1 MEDTFENSARKSST
15 EERRNSSVR
24 KISSERPNR
33 RITLATITS
42 GVIMDTSDLKPQP
55 IGSEENVASEQEAIV
70 ARATL
75 TFSRNP
81 DRKISRDTT
90 PHIDNYRTQH
100 SLIRP
105 TLPELFNPN
114 GNNQQPVEEEAVEA
128 HHDNRVGDKF
138 GWIEGVLIRN
148 MMSIWGVMLFLRLTW
163 VVGQAGIGETL
174 IIIAIS
180 TFITLV
186 TALSM
191 SAISTNGEI
200 GGGGT
205 YFVMSRVLG
214 PEFGGSI
221 GIIFAIA
228 NAMDCS
234 LNVVGFSQAVQDMMK
249 EYGGVIIVDGGIND
263 IRIIGTITL
272 IFISAI
278 CGLGAKYETKM
289 KDVMF
294 VIMMAAFTNFITGS
308 IMGPSTEAEEARGF
322 IGYSIDL
329 LNENWKPGYTVTAG
343 QMQNFISV
351 FSVYFP
357 ASIGILAGANVSGDL
372 KDPNKA
378 IPKGTILAIIIC
390 SISYAGVAII
400 CAATVARAATGIV
413 EDLNNGTNLNCTI
426 NECNY
431 GLYYDY
437 QAMALVSAFG
447 PLNYVG
453 CFAAALS
460 SALSD
465 FVSCPA
471 LLEVIAADKLY
482 PYWMVGFWGK
492 GYGPSNKPFRA
503 FAFTFVLAMAFVL
516 IAELD
521 VIALLIS
528 NLFLATFALMN
539 FSTFHVSLIKPIG
552 WRPTFKYYNTWLSLL
567 TGILSI
573 ACMMLISLP
582 TAMITIA
589 IVLFFYLVV
598 LYRSPEVNWGSS
610 TQAQTYRAALI
621 SIQQLVHIEEHVKN
635 YRPQILVLTG
645 YPGTRP
651 ALVDFA
657 YLICKNN
664 SLMICGNVVE
674 EKLTF
679 EARLKLQ
686 QKAYRYLRF
695 TNIKGFCTVADN
707 SDLQTGAAA
716 MLGLAGVGK
725 VKPNI
730 LMMGYK
736 NNWSTCDRNS
746 LDQYVLTIH
755 TGFEMHVAVA
765 ILRLKEGLDCSE
777 IVADID
783 QLISQSSDKKVKD
796 KKRKTVDNSVVSA
809 KENIPTIVEP
819 STESTAVH
827 IEIRPVKVTKKD
839 QKIKNKKVEERIA
852 LRDVA
857 GNPLPK
863 SVLNSIVLFQRKQK
877 KDTIDVWW
885 LSDDGGLTLLLPVII
900 NSRSNWS
907 ETKLRIFCTAS
918 GVHELENE
926 QIGMAMLL
934 SKFRIDYSDLV
945 IITDVDVPPKS
956 KTKKWFDDLIRPLL
970 QSANNEGP
978 QLTAGELEAF
988 QYKTDR
994 YLRLREL
1001 LLDHS
1006 SDSNLVFMTLPVTR
1020 KGAFSAPL
1028 YMAWLEALTANMPPF
1043 VLVRGNQ
1050 TSVLTFYS

>member
-1 MEDTFENSARKSST
+1 MATQPTVQDGVT
-15 EERRNSSVR
+15 
-24 KISSERPNR
+24 
-33 RITLATITS
+33 TL
-42 GVIMDTSDLKPQP
+42 
-55 IGSEENVASEQEAIV
+55 
-70 ARATL
+70 
-75 TFSRNP
+75 
-81 DRKISRDTT
+81 
-90 PHIDNYRTQH
+90 
-100 SLIRP
+100 
-105 TLPELFNPN
+105 
-114 GNNQQPVEEEAVEA
+114 
-128 HHDNRVGDKF
+128 HDNSMHNKF
-138 GWIEGVLIRN
+138 GWVEGVLIRN
-148 MMSIWGVMLFLRLTW
+148 MMSIWSVMLFLRLTR

-174 IIIAIS
+174 IFIAIS

-205 YFVMSRVLG
+205 YFVMSRILG

-228 NAMDCS
+228 NTMDCG
-234 LNVVGFSQAVQDMMK
+234 LNTVGFSQSLRDMIK
-249 EYGGVIIVDGGIND
+249 EYGGITVIHGGTND
-263 IRIIGTITL
+263 VRLIGTITL
-272 IFISAI
+272 IVVSAV
-278 CGLGAKYETKM
+278 CGLGTKYETKM
-289 KDVMF
+289 KDVIF
-294 VIMMAAFTNFITGS
+294 VIMLAAFTNFITGS
-308 IMGPSTEAEEARGF
+308 IMGPSSETEEARGF
-322 IGYSIDL
+322 VAYSSDL
-329 LNENWKPGYTVTAG
+329 LSENWAPGYTITSG

-351 FSVYFP
+351 FAVYFP
-357 ASIGILAGANVSGDL
+357 STIGILAGANVSGEL
-372 KDPNKA
+372 KNPNKA
-378 IPKGTILAIIIC
+378 IPKGTILSIIIC
-390 SISYAGVAII
+390 SISYAIVAII
-400 CAATVARAATGIV
+400 CAATVARRATGIV
-413 EDLNNGTNLNCTI
+413 EDLHNGTNLNCTI

-431 GLYYDY
+431 GLYHDY

-453 CFAAALS
+453 CFAATLS

-471 LLEVIAADKLY
+471 LLEVIVHDNIY
-482 PYWMVGFWGK
+482 PYWMVGFLGK
-492 GYGPSNKPFRA
+492 AYGASKKPYRA
-503 FAFTFVLAMAFVL
+503 YAFTFILAMAFVL
-516 IAELD
+516 IAELN
-521 VIALLIS
+521 VIALINS
-528 NLFLATFALMN
+528 NFFLATFAMMN

-552 WRPTFKYYNTWLSLL
+552 WRPNFKYYNTWLSLL
-567 TGILSI
+567 TGLMSI
-573 ACMMLISLP
+573 ACMMLVSLP
-582 TAMITIA
+582 IGMITIA

-598 LYRSPEVNWGSS
+598 LYRSPGK
-610 TQAQTYRAALI
+610 
-621 SIQQLVHIEEHVKN
+621 IQIFTHKLQCNTE
-635 YRPQILVLTG
+635 
-645 YPGTRP
+645 
-651 ALVDFA
+651 F

-664 SLMICGNVVE
+664 SLMICGNVVK

-695 TNIKGFCTVADN
+695 TNMKGFCTVADN
-707 SDLQTGAAA
+707 SGLQTGTAA

-730 LMMGYK
+730 LLMGYK

-746 LDQYVLTIH
+746 LDQYLLTIH

-765 ILRLKEGLDCSE
+765 ILRLKEGLDCSG

-783 QLISQSSDKKVKD
+783 ELISQTPSKKVIDKKEKTTETSVVTANLPKIIETSTESIAVQIEISPVKEPKKEKKAKD
-796 KKRKTVDNSVVSA
+796 KK
-809 KENIPTIVEP
+809 
-819 STESTAVH
+819 
-827 IEIRPVKVTKKD
+827 TKDK
-839 QKIKNKKVEERIA
+839 KAKNKKAEENIA
-852 LRDVA
+852 LRDIV

-863 SVLNSIVLFQRKQK
+863 SVLNSITFFQRKQK

-918 GVHELENE
+918 GVHELEKE
-926 QIGMAMLL
+926 QIGMTMLL

-945 IITDVDVPPKS
+945 IITDVDEPPKS
-956 KTKKWFDDLIRPLL
+956 KTKKWFDGLIRPFL
-970 QSANNEGP
+970 QSGTNEP
-978 QLTAGELEAF
+978 HVTDSELETF

-1020 KGAFSAPL
+1020 KSSSAPL